1 MTNPVNNATNGL
13 ADFFL
18 ETDRLQI
25 VKFTTDDVAFILD
38 LVNTPSWL
46 AYIGDRGV
54 KTLHDAHQ
62 YILNGPLKSYEAVG
76 FGLYRV
82 KLKSSGISIGMC
94 GLLKRDTLED
104 IDIGFAF
111 LPDYV
116 GLGYGYE
123 AATAVMTYAHRVLGV
138 ARVVGITRPDNQLSI
153 RLLEKLGLQFER
165 TFRLGT
171 SSADSLLFGTPITNL

>member
-1 MTNPVNNATNGL
+1 MTNPVNKATNDL
-13 ADFFL
+13 SDFLL
-18 ETDRLQI
+18 ETERLQI
-25 VKFTTDDVAFILD
+25 ARFTADDAAFILD

-46 AYIGDRGV
+46 AFIGDRGV
-54 KTLHDAHQ
+54 KTIDDAQQ
-62 YILNGPLKSYEAVG
+62 YILNGPLMSYETFG
-76 FGLYRV
+76 FGSYLV
-82 KLKSSGISIGMC
+82 KLKSNGISVGMC

-123 AATAVMTYAHRVLGV
+123 AAKAVMTYAHKVLN
-138 ARVVGITRPDNQLSI
+138 ATRIVGITHPDNQPSI

-165 TFRLGT
+165 TIRLGNST
-171 SSADSLLFGTPITNL
+171 TDSLLFGTPVANL